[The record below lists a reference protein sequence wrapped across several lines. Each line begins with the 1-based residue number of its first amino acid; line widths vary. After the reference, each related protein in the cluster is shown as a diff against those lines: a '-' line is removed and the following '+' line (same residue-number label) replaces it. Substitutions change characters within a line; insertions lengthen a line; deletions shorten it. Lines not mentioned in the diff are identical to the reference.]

1 MGDDAVARGHGEDVA
16 DAPGLQSRRTHRS
29 PPYASSAVL
38 NKQVHAQSGAGPT
51 CRGYGSMTCGMPVR
65 RSCCPR
71 TVMEILGHTTIRQ
84 TMDRYGHALPER
96 IRAAADV
103 MDQALS

>member
-1 MGDDAVARGHGEDVA
+1 
-16 DAPGLQSRRTHRS
+16 
-29 PPYASSAVL
+29 
-38 NKQVHAQSGAGPT
+38 
-51 CRGYGSMTCGMPVR
+51 
-65 RSCCPR
+65 
-71 TVMEILGHTTIRQ
+71 MEILGHTTVRR